1 MTTSS
6 QSPIVQR
13 RRLRSELRAERDRA
27 GLTQEQV
34 ANEMDWSLSKVIRIE
49 KGDVGI
55 STNDLRALL
64 QLYDVMDK
72 DRVSVLVGLAR
83 SGRQR
88 SWWHAYRDRLSPTFV
103 KLIGYE
109 AEAIRLIAC
118 SGLLI
123 PGLLQTEEYANALVE
138 KSNPTAL
145 DENEVDFFTRIRMR
159 RQAELYDNRQPPPQ
173 VEAILDEGALRRV
186 VGSREITLRQLDHL
200 IEMAERP
207 NVVIGVVPFTA
218 GAYPGMFGTFTILQ
232 FEDPVTD
239 DVMYIDELSGLLVF
253 RDIPDE
259 TDQYWEALERIQG
272 VVLSN
277 EDTVALIRKVK
288 EDLSHS

>member
-27 GLTQEQV
+27 NLTQEQV

-64 QLYDVMDK
+64 SLYEVTDK
-72 DRVSVLVGLAR
+72 ERVATLVGLAR
-83 SGRQR
+83 TGRQR
-88 SWWHAYRDRLSPTFV
+88 SWWHAYRDKLSPTFV

-123 PGLLQTEEYANALVE
+123 PGLLQTPAYASALIEGCNPVASTEEE
-138 KSNPTAL
+138 T
-145 DENEVDFFTRIRMR
+145 EFTTKIRMR
-159 RQAELYDNRQPPPQ
+159 RQTELFENRQPAPR

-186 VGSREITLRQLDHL
+186 VGSREITIRQLDHL
-200 IEMAERP
+200 IEMSEHS
-207 NVVIGVVPFTA
+207 NVVIGVVPFSA
-218 GAYPGMFGTFTILQ
+218 GAYPGMFGTFTVLQ

-253 RDIPDE
+253 RDLPDE
-259 TDQYWEALERIQG
+259 TDQYWEALERIQD
-272 VVLSN
+272 VVLSK

-288 EDLSHS
+288 EDLSNS

>member
-27 GLTQEQV
+27 GYTQEQV

-64 QLYDVMDK
+64 QLYDVTDK
-72 DRVSVLVGLAR
+72 DRVSTLVGLAR

-103 KLIGYE
+103 RLIGYE
-109 AEAIRLIAC
+109 AEAIRIIAV

-123 PGLLQTEEYANALVE
+123 PGLLQTEEYANALAGG
-138 KSNPTAL
+138 SNPTAI
-145 DENEVDFFTRIRMR
+145 DEEEVEFTTKIRMR
-159 RQAELYDNRQPPPQ
+159 RQAELFVNRQPSPHIT
-173 VEAILDEGALRRV
+173 AILDEGALRRV
-186 VGSREITLRQLDHL
+186 VGDVNVTLRQLDHL
-200 IEMAERP
+200 IQQAERSD
-207 NVVIGVVPFTA
+207 IEISVVPFSA

-239 DVMYIDELSGLLVF
+239 DVMYTDQLSGLLLF
-253 RDIPDE
+253 RDLPDE
-259 TDQYWEALERIQG
+259 TDQYWEALERIQ
-272 VVLSN
+272 VVAMTTA
-277 EDTVALIRKVK
+277 DTVSLIRKVK
-288 EDLSHS
+288 EDLSNS

>member
-13 RRLRSELRAERDRA
+13 RRLRSELRAERDRV

-64 QLYDVMDK
+64 QLYDVTDK
-72 DRVSVLVGLAR
+72 DRVASLVSLAR

-88 SWWHAYRDRLSPTFV
+88 SWWHAYRERLSPQFV

-109 AEAIRLIAC
+109 AEAIRIIYVA
-118 SGLLI
+118 GLLI
-123 PGLLQTEEYANALVE
+123 PGLLQTEEYANGLVE
-138 KSNPTAL
+138 KTNPTAL
-145 DENEVDFFTRIRMR
+145 DEEEVEFFTKIRMR
-159 RQAELYDNRQPPPQ
+159 RQTELFVNRHPSPQ
-173 VEAILDEGALRRV
+173 VTAIIDEGALRRT
-186 VGSREITLRQLDHL
+186 VGSQAITLRQLDHL

-207 NVVIGVVPFTA
+207 DVEIGVVPFSA

-239 DVMYIDELSGLLVF
+239 DVMYIDQLSGILVF
-253 RDIPDE
+253 RDLPDE
-259 TDQYWEALERIQG
+259 TDQYWEALERIQEA
-272 VVLSN
+272 VLST
-277 EDTVALIRKVK
+277 EDSVALIRKVK
-288 EDLSHS
+288 EDLSNS

>member
-13 RRLRSELRAERDRA
+13 RRLRSELRAERDRV

-64 QLYDVMDK
+64 QLYDVTDK
-72 DRVSVLVGLAR
+72 DRVSALVGLAR

-88 SWWHAYRDRLSPTFV
+88 SWWHAYRDQLAPTFV

-109 AEAIRLIAC
+109 AEAYRIVSV

-123 PGLLQTEEYANALVE
+123 PGLLQTQEYASALVD
-138 KSNPTAL
+138 KSNPTAYEE
-145 DENEVDFFTRIRMR
+145 DEVEFFTKIRMR
-159 RQAELYDNRQPPPQ
+159 RQSELFNRQPPPHIT
-173 VEAILDEGALRRV
+173 AILDEGALRRM
-186 VGSREITLRQLDHL
+186 VGSRDITVRQLDHL
-200 IEMAERP
+200 AEMAARP
-207 NVVIGVVPFTA
+207 EIEIAVVPFNA
-218 GAYPGMFGTFTILQ
+218 GAYPGMFASFTILQ

-239 DVMYIDELSGLLVF
+239 DVMYTDQLSGLLLF
-253 RDIPDE
+253 RDLPDE
-259 TDQYWEALERIQG
+259 TDQYWEALERIQEA
-272 VVLSN
+272 VLST
-277 EDTVALIRKVK
+277 EESVALIRKVK
-288 EDLSHS
+288 EDLLAS

>member
-13 RRLRSELRAERDRA
+13 RRLRSELRAERDRV

-64 QLYDVMDK
+64 QLYDVTDK
-72 DRVSVLVGLAR
+72 ERVTALVGLAR

-88 SWWHAYRDRLSPTFV
+88 SWWHAYRERLSPQFV

-109 AEAIRLIAC
+109 AEAIRIISV

-123 PGLLQTEEYANALVE
+123 PGLLQTRDYANALVDR
-138 KSNPTAL
+138 SNPTAL
-145 DENEVDFFTRIRMR
+145 DEEEVDFWTKLRMR
-159 RQAELYDNRQPPPQ
+159 RQTELFDNRQPPPQ
-173 VEAILDEGALRRV
+173 LVAIVDEGALRRV

-200 IEMAERP
+200 MTMAERP
-207 NVVIGVVPFTA
+207 NVEISVVPFSA

-239 DVMYIDELSGLLVF
+239 DAMYVDQLSGLLVF
-253 RDIPDE
+253 RDLPDE
-259 TDQYWEALERIQG
+259 TDQYWEALERIQA
-272 VVLSN
+272 VALKT
-277 EDTVALIRKVK
+277 EDTVDLIRKVK
-288 EDLSHS
+288 EDLANG

>member
-13 RRLRSELRAERDRA
+13 RRLRSELRAERDRV

-64 QLYDVMDK
+64 RLYEVTDS
-72 DRVSVLVGLAR
+72 DRVNGLIALAR
-83 SGRQR
+83 SGRKR
-88 SWWHAYRDRLSPTFV
+88 SWWHEYRDRLTPTFT

-109 AEAIRLIAC
+109 AESVRIIAV

-123 PGLLQTEEYANALVE
+123 PGLLQTEDYARAIQVDCGPI
-138 KSNPTAL
+138 KM
-145 DENEVDFFTRIRMR
+145 DEDEADAMTEIRMR
-159 RQAELYDNRQPPPQ
+159 RQQELFENRRPATQI
-173 VEAILDEGALRRV
+173 EAIVDEGALRRV
-186 VGSREITLRQLDHL
+186 VGSPETTVEQLEHL
-200 IEMAERP
+200 AGMAERP
-207 NVVIGVVPFTA
+207 YVDVRVVPFNA

-232 FEDPVTD
+232 FEDPITD
-239 DVMYIDELSGLLVF
+239 DVMYVDELSGLLVF
-253 RDIPDE
+253 RDLPDE
-259 TDQYWEALERIQG
+259 TDQYWEALARIRESA
-272 VVLSN
+272 LSS
-277 EDTVALIRKVK
+277 EKSIGLIREAK
-288 EDLSHS
+288 EAIGGR

>member
-27 GLTQEQV
+27 GYTQEQV

-64 QLYDVMDK
+64 QLYNVSDTE
-72 DRVSVLVGLAR
+72 RVSTLVGLAR

-88 SWWHAYRDRLSPTFV
+88 SWWHAYRDRLSSTFI

-109 AEAIRLIAC
+109 AEAVRIVAV

-123 PGLLQTEEYANALVE
+123 PGLVQTEGYARAVGIGCP
-138 KSNPTAL
+138 PTEPSE
-145 DENEVDFFTRIRMR
+145 DDIDFAIKLRLR
-159 RQAELYDNRQPPPQ
+159 RQQELFQLRNQAPRLH
-173 VEAILDEGALRRV
+173 VIVDEGALRRI
-186 VGSREITLRQLDHL
+186 VGDLPTMLKQLDHL
-200 IEMAERP
+200 VALAGQP
-207 NVVIGVVPFTA
+207 NVDISVVPYTA

-239 DVMYIDELSGLLVF
+239 DVLYIDELSGLLVF
-253 RDIPDE
+253 RDLADE
-259 TDQYWEALERIQG
+259 TDVYWEALERIQ
-272 VVLSN
+272 
-277 EDTVALIRKVK
+277 DVAFNTEQTIELIQRVK
-288 EDLSHS
+288 EDLSGS

>member
-64 QLYDVMDK
+64 GLYEVTDK
-72 DRVSVLVGLAR
+72 ERVSSLVGLAR

-103 KLIGYE
+103 KLIGFE
-109 AEAIRLIAC
+109 AEAIRIVAV

-123 PGLLQTEEYANALVE
+123 PGLLQTQEYASALVD
-138 KSNPTAL
+138 KSNPTAYT
-145 DENEVDFFTRIRMR
+145 DEEVDFYTKIRMR
-159 RQAELYDNRQPPPQ
+159 RQKELFENRQPSPHIT
-173 VEAILDEGALRRV
+173 AIVDEGALRRV

-200 IEMAERP
+200 IMMAEQP
-207 NVVIGVVPFTA
+207 NVDIGVVPFSA

-239 DVMYIDELSGLLVF
+239 DVMYVDQLSGFLVF
-253 RDIPDE
+253 RDLPDE
-259 TDQYWEALERIQG
+259 TDNYWEALERIQE
-272 VVLSN
+272 VLLST
-277 EDTVALIRKVK
+277 EDTVSLIRKVK
-288 EDLSHS
+288 EDLSNS

>member
-27 GLTQEQV
+27 GYTQEQV

-64 QLYDVMDK
+64 QLYNVTDQE
-72 DRVSVLVGLAR
+72 RVTTLVGLAR

-109 AEAIRLIAC
+109 AEAVRMVAV

-123 PGLLQTEEYANALVE
+123 PGLLQTPEYASELVDRC
-138 KSNPTAL
+138 NPVPV
-145 DENEVDFFTRIRMR
+145 DESEVEFFTRIRMR
-159 RQAELYDNRQPPPQ
+159 RQVELFENRRPAPYLQ
-173 VEAILDEGALRRV
+173 AIVDEGALRRV
-186 VGSREITLRQLDHL
+186 VRDVSTTIRQLDHL
-200 IEMAERP
+200 IEMAGRP
-207 NVVIGVVPFTA
+207 NVDIGVVPFAA

-253 RDIPDE
+253 RDLENE
-259 TDQYWEALERIQG
+259 TDQYWEALERIRDS
-272 VVLSN
+272 VLST
-277 EDTVALIRKVK
+277 EDSVALIRKVK
-288 EDLSHS
+288 EDLSNS

>member
-13 RRLRSELRAERDRA
+13 RRLRSELRSERDRA

-34 ANEMDWSLSKVIRIE
+34 AAEMDWSLSKVIRIE

-64 QLYDVMDK
+64 SLYDVNDK
-72 DRVSVLVGLAR
+72 DRVTSLVGLAR

-109 AEAIRLIAC
+109 AEAIRIIAV

-123 PGLLQTEEYANALVE
+123 PGLLQTEEYANALAE
-138 KSNPTAL
+138 GSNPVAI
-145 DENEVDFFTRIRMR
+145 DEEEVEFTTKIRMR
-159 RQAELYDNRQPPPQ
+159 RQQELFANRQPSPHIT
-173 VEAILDEGALRRV
+173 AILDEGALRRI
-186 VGSREITLRQLDHL
+186 VGDPNITLRQLDHL
-200 IEMAERP
+200 ITMAERAD
-207 NVVIGVVPFTA
+207 VEFGVVPFSA

-239 DVMYIDELSGLLVF
+239 DVMYTDQLSGLLLF
-253 RDIPDE
+253 RDLPDE
-259 TDQYWEALERIQG
+259 TDQYWEALERIQA
-272 VVLSN
+272 VTMSTQ
-277 EDTVALIRKVK
+277 DTVALIRKVK
-288 EDLSHS
+288 EDLSNG